1 MKIEANTY
9 LKTKLIP
16 KELTKEMNH
25 PTARNH
31 GDYGNCSAIAG
42 LFIFHYKDELATT
55 TKF

>member
-42 LFIFHYKDELATT
+42 LFILHYKDELATT
-55 TKF
+55 T